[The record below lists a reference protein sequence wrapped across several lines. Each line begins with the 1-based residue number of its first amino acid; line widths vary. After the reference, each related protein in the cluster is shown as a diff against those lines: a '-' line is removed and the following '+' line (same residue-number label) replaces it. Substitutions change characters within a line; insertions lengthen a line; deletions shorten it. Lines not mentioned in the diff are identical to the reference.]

1 MKPLFQ
7 TYLVNNSFEDPVL
20 YLDFLFE
27 NRALLFDLGNLRAL
41 PTRKLLRVSH
51 LFVSHTHMDHFAD
64 FDWLLRI
71 CLGRCKYLHLFG
83 PAGFIDRVEH
93 KLGAYTWN
101 LVQNYETDFVLV
113 VTELHPDESG
123 RRAEFR
129 LRQAF
134 ARDNEQ
140 TLDLPG
146 NVLVDE
152 TAFQVRAVVLDH
164 GGIPCLGFAVHEKQ
178 HVNLWKNRLEALQLP
193 VGPWL
198 RELKQAVLSGQ
209 PDDFSIRAWWREQG
223 IVRERY
229 LPLGELKAQVVR
241 LAPGQKI
248 GYIVDVGYRPEN
260 ARRII
265 ELVRQAHSLFIE
277 AVFLQEDAA
286 LATAKS
292 HLTAHQA
299 GLLARAA
306 QVQRLCPIHFSP
318 RYTDR
323 EQELR
328 QEAQLAFTVPSTGG
342 EGA

>member
-7 TYLVNNSFEDPVL
+7 PRMVNGPFEDPVL

-27 NRALLFDLGNLRAL
+27 KRALLFDVGNIRAL

-64 FDWLLRI
+64 FDWLLRL
-71 CLGRCKYLHLFG
+71 CLGRRKQLQLFG

-101 LVQNYETDFVLV
+101 LVHNYATDQVLE
-113 VTELHPDESG
+113 VTELHPGETG
-123 RRAEFR
+123 RRAEFH
-129 LRQAF
+129 LRKAF
-134 ARDNEQ
+134 AREHEQ
-140 TLDLPG
+140 PLTLPA

-152 TAFQVRAVVLDH
+152 TAFQVRGAVLDH
-164 GGIPCLGFAVHEKQ
+164 GIPCLGFAVAEKL
-178 HVNLWKNRLEALQLP
+178 HVNLWKNRLQELELP

-198 RELKQAVLSGQ
+198 RELKQAVLNNQ
-209 PDDFSIRAWWREQG
+209 PDNTLIRAWWREQG
-223 IVRERY
+223 VVRERY

-241 LAPGQKI
+241 LAPGQKVS
-248 GYIVDVGYRPEN
+248 YIVDVAYHQEN
-260 ARRII
+260 ARQIVDLIRHSH
-265 ELVRQAHSLFIE
+265 LVFIE
-277 AVFLQEDAA
+277 TVFLQEDAE
-286 LATAKS
+286 LAACKC

-306 QVQRLCPIHFSP
+306 QVQQVRPIHYSP

-323 EQELR
+323 EPALLK
-328 QEAQLAFTVPSTGG
+328 EAQAAFNR
-342 EGA
+342 A